1 MVQRRVGTGEFRREI
16 VERVVYDLPAD
27 DTRAVADRIAFDLA
41 VAEWIDFPDIVR
53 HPNGLGAGVARVR
66 RYFYG
71 VSAYAR
77 QQCEALAQETA
88 GASRSRVD
96 ASVFQAFAEADGH
109 RVAAGVRAK
118 RQPELSERVVTEVGE
133 NEPIGEFLGRFR

>member
-1 MVQRRVGTGEFRREI
+1 M
-16 VERVVYDLPAD
+16 
-27 DTRAVADRIAFDLA
+27 
-41 VAEWIDFPDIVR
+41 
-53 HPNGLGAGVARVR
+53 H
-66 RYFYG
+66 
-71 VSAYAR
+71 AR
-77 QQCEALAQETA
+77 QQCEALAQENG
-88 GASRSRVD
+88 GARSRVD